1 MKKKELKALAQQI
14 AEAELIIQQSDD
26 KKEVSK
32 AQRKIVELA
41 KKVTNFEDIM
51 DLDELV
57 QEILSEKI

>member
-32 AQRKIVELA
+32 AQRKIIELT